1 MLASILAREMEAF
14 SFQRSALSFRSS
26 AVSIFDFGPR
36 GESSASFWG
45 GSSSD
50 SEIRLKADR

>member
-26 AVSIFDFGPR
+26 AVGTFDFGR
-36 GESSASFWG
+36 ARRKF
-45 GSSSD
+45 
-50 SEIRLKADR
+50 RLVLGRIIFRFGDPTKS